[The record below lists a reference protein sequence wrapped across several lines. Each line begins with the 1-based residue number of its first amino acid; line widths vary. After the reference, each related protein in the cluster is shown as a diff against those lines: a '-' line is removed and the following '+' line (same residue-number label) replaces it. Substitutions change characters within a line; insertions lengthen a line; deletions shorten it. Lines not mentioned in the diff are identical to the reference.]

1 VRAVINPSNGAPR
14 RIGTLPPPRRRRG
27 GWVLLG
33 AAAAVFFGGG
43 TLVSYY
49 VNALWFESLGY
60 ASVFWTRLD
69 LQAATFVVFAGL
81 SFVTIYGAFLAL
93 KPKRFDELIGGRIL
107 INQQWVAVP
116 VEPVLK
122 LVALGLALAI
132 ALANGGGMSSNWSTF
147 ALFWDAPRAASLP
160 DPIFGRP
167 LGFYLFT
174 LPAWQLIAGW
184 LLTLGLICC
193 VIAGLF
199 VLAAARARGVVERG
213 FGAAQAR
220 LWRGLAI
227 TVALLLLIFA
237 LRTYLGRYERLFQ
250 DNTIFSGVGYTDA
263 HITLNGMLIV
273 CAALVV
279 GAAIALYSA
288 LNSAL
293 AAQRPRWLL
302 ASAAP
307 AVACYVLV
315 GLIGWYV
322 NSFIVK
328 PNQLVREREFIAH
341 NIEMTRRAY
350 ALDRIES
357 HPFPA
362 ETSVAAL
369 DAPDNQTTLGNIRLW
384 DWRALQDTLRQIQEI
399 RTYYD
404 FPDIDIDRY
413 QVGGSVRQM
422 MLAARELNVDKLP
435 ASSRNWINE
444 KLIYTHGYG
453 VTMNPVNGFTPE
465 GLPTLV
471 LSNMPIQSTLPDI
484 KVTRPEIYF
493 GELTN
498 TDVYVKTRQKEFNY
512 PQGDSNNLTSYQGE
526 GGIRLGGLLR
536 RVLVAYDRG
545 DLAKLPFSDD
555 VSADSR
561 LLMRRNLRDRVQEL
575 APFLTLDPD
584 PYVVVADDGRIYWMM
599 DAFSTSN
606 SYPYARRYRV
616 GSDAINYIRNSVKV
630 VIDAYTGA
638 TTLYVFDPQDPVIAA
653 YRRVFPSLFADAA
666 AMPAAL
672 RAHVRYPELLLE
684 VQAAVFGL
692 YHMTDPDVFYNR
704 EDLWTVASQVGS
716 VEQRQQVM
724 EPNFVLMTLPGER
737 ATEFIGILPFTPAN
751 RNNLIGWIAGRSDGE
766 HYGQAVVYDFPKT
779 RLIDG
784 PLQIEARIDQNAQ
797 LSGQLSLWNQQG
809 SHVRRGSLIVIP
821 IGRALLYAEP
831 IYLQADRS
839 PMPELRLVV
848 LAVQDRLAYGP
859 TFEAAMAAMFADAPS
874 TLSAQGG
881 SQPASANG
889 QGPSAPT
896 AAPGAPGAQGP
907 PAEREPRA
915 GAEDSNAL
923 IAEAARDLADYQQL
937 TAAGKLGEAG
947 QKLEH
952 LKTRL
957 EELQRRRH

>member
-1 VRAVINPSNGAPR
+1 MIDQGNG
-14 RIGTLPPPRRRRG
+14 RIRSIGHDTPGRRRRG
-27 GWVLLG
+27 GVIILAIAVAVLFG
-33 AAAAVFFGGG
+33 AG

-49 VNALWFESLGY
+49 VDALWFDSLGY
-60 ASVFWTRLD
+60 GAVFWTRIN
-69 LQAATFVVFAGL
+69 LQAATFAVFAIV
-81 SFVTIYGAFLAL
+81 SFVAIYGAFLAL
-93 KPKRFDELIGGRIL
+93 KPARFDQLIGGRIL
-107 INQQWVAVP
+107 INQQWVQVP
-116 VEPVLK
+116 IEPVLR
-122 LVALGLALAI
+122 LVALGLALTI
-132 ALANGGGMSSNWSTF
+132 AVANAGGMMSSWTTF
-147 ALFWDAPRAASLP
+147 ALFWDAPPDTSTL

-184 LLTLGLICC
+184 LLTLS
-193 VIAGLF
+193 VIVCLMAGVF
-199 VLAAARARGVVERG
+199 ALAVARARGVVERG
-213 FGAAQAR
+213 FGAAKIR
-220 LWRGLAI
+220 LWRGLSIA
-227 TVALLLLIFA
+227 VAAFLLILA
-237 LRTYLGRYERLFQ
+237 LHAWLGRFERLFQ
-250 DNTIFSGVGYTDA
+250 DNTIFAGVGYTDA
-263 HITLNGMLIV
+263 HIALPGTLIV
-273 CAALVV
+273 CVALIV
-279 GAAIALYSA
+279 GAAIAA
-288 LNSAL
+288 WCAI
-293 AAQRPRWLL
+293 ATPGPRWLL

-307 AVACYVLV
+307 AAVCYLMVGLV
-315 GLIGWYV
+315 GGYV
-322 NSFIVK
+322 SGFIVK
-328 PNQLVREREFIAH
+328 PNQLVRERPFIEH
-341 NIEMTRRAY
+341 NIQMTRRAY
-350 ALDRIES
+350 ALDRIEP
-357 HPFPA
+357 HAFPA
-362 ETSVAAL
+362 ETTVAAL
-369 DAPDNQTTLGNIRLW
+369 DAPHNQTTLDNIRLW
-384 DWRALQDTLRQIQEI
+384 DWHALQDTLRQIQEI

-413 QVGGSVRQM
+413 TIGGTTRQM
-422 MLAARELNVDKLP
+422 MLAVRELNVERLP

-471 LSNMPIQSTLPDI
+471 LSNMPIQSTLPELQ
-484 KVTRPEIYF
+484 VTRPEIYF

-512 PQGDSNNLTSYQGE
+512 PQGDSNNLTSYEGN

-536 RVLVAYDRG
+536 RTLIAYDRG
-545 DLAKLPFSDD
+545 DITKLPFSDD

-561 LLMRRNLRDRVQEL
+561 LLMGRNLRERVQQL

-584 PYVVVADDGRIYWMM
+584 PYVVVSDDGRIYWLM
-599 DAFSTSN
+599 DAFTTSN
-606 SYPYARRYRV
+606 TYPYARRYRLA
-616 GSDAINYIRNSVKV
+616 DEPINYIRNSVKV

-638 TTLYVFDPQDPVIAA
+638 TTLYVFDREDPVIAA
-653 YRRVFPSLFADAA
+653 YRSVFPSLFADAA

-672 RAHVRYPELLLE
+672 RAHVRYPELLLQ

-692 YHMTDPDVFYNR
+692 YHMTEPDVFYNR
-704 EDLWTVASQVGS
+704 EDLWTVATEIGTT
-716 VEQRQQVM
+716 EQRQQPI

-859 TFEAAMAAMFADAPS
+859 TFEAAMAAMFGDAPS
-874 TLSAQGG
+874 TLSAQPSSQLLPG
-881 SQPASANG
+881 SQG
-889 QGPSAPT
+889 L
-896 AAPGAPGAQGP
+896 
-907 PAEREPRA
+907 PR
-915 GAEDSNAL
+915 
-923 IAEAARDLADYQQL
+923 R
-937 TAAGKLGEAG
+937 T
-947 QKLEH
+947 
-952 LKTRL
+952 
-957 EELQRRRH
+957 

>member
-1 VRAVINPSNGAPR
+1 VINQSNGRARAIGHDAPAR
-14 RIGTLPPPRRRRG
+14 GRRG
-27 GWVLLG
+27 GVILL
-33 AAAAVFFGGG
+33 AIAVAVFLGGG

-49 VNALWFESLGY
+49 VDALWFDSLGY
-60 ASVFWTRLD
+60 AAVFWTRID
-69 LQAATFVVFAGL
+69 LQAATFAAFAAL
-81 SFVTIYGAFLAL
+81 TFAAIYGAFLAL
-93 KPKRFDELIGGRIL
+93 KPARFDELIGGRIL
-107 INQQWVAVP
+107 INQQWVRVP
-116 VEPVLK
+116 IEPVLK
-122 LVALGLALAI
+122 LVALGLALVI
-132 ALANGGGMSSNWSTF
+132 ALANGGGMMSSWTTF
-147 ALFWDAPRAASLP
+147 ALFWDAPHDTSVL

-184 LLTLGLICC
+184 LLTLSVIACL
-193 VIAGLF
+193 IAGLL
-199 VLAAARARGVVERG
+199 VLATARARGVIERG
-213 FGAAQAR
+213 FGAAQTR

-227 TVALLLLIFA
+227 ALAGLLLMLA
-237 LRTYLGRYERLFQ
+237 LRAYLGRYERLFQ
-250 DNTIFSGVGYTDA
+250 DNTIFAGVSYTDA
-263 HITLNGMLIV
+263 HITLSGMLIV
-273 CAALVV
+273 CAALLL
-279 GAAIALYSA
+279 GAAIALYCA
-288 LNSAL
+288 IAVPG
-293 AAQRPRWLL
+293 PRWLL

-307 AVACYVLV
+307 ALLCYFSVELV
-315 GLIGWYV
+315 GWYV
-322 NSFIVK
+322 GSFIVK
-328 PNQLVREREFIAH
+328 PNQLVRERPFIEH

-350 ALDRIES
+350 ALDRIEP

-369 DAPDNQTTLGNIRLW
+369 DAANNQTTLGNIRLW
-384 DWRALQDTLRQIQEI
+384 DWHALQDTLRQIQEI

-413 QVGGSVRQM
+413 VVGGSVRQM
-422 MLAARELNVDKLP
+422 MLATRELNVDKLP

-453 VTMNPVNGFTPE
+453 ITMNPVNGFTPE
-465 GLPTLV
+465 GLPNLV
-471 LSNMPIQSTLPDI
+471 LSNMPIQSTLPELT
-484 KVTRPEIYF
+484 VTRPEIYF

-512 PQGDSNNLTSYQGE
+512 PQGDSNNLTSYEGN

-536 RVLVAYDRG
+536 RMLIAYDRG
-545 DLAKLPFSDD
+545 DLTKLPFSDD

-584 PYVVVADDGRIYWMM
+584 PYVVVGDDGRIYWMM
-599 DAFSTSN
+599 DAFTTSN
-606 SYPYARRYRV
+606 TYPYSRRYRLAN
-616 GSDAINYIRNSVKV
+616 DPINYIRNSVKV

-638 TTLYVFDPQDPVIAA
+638 TTFYVFDPQDPVIAA
-653 YRRVFPSLFADAA
+653 YRRVFPSLFVDAA
-666 AMPAAL
+666 AMPPAL

-692 YHMTDPDVFYNR
+692 YHMTNPDVFYNR
-704 EDLWTVASQVGS
+704 EDLWTVASEIGTA
-716 VEQRQQVM
+716 EQRQQVM

-737 ATEFIGILPFTPAN
+737 ATEFIGIMPFTPAN

-831 IYLQADRS
+831 IYLQAERS

-859 TFEAAMAAMFADAPS
+859 TFEAAIAAMFAGAPS
-874 TLSAQGG
+874 TLNAQGSPPG
-881 SQPASANG
+881 AQPAS
-889 QGPSAPT
+889 P
-896 AAPGAPGAQGP
+896 AAAAAAAAS
-907 PAEREPRA
+907 PAAASETRA
-915 GAEDSNAL
+915 GVSDLNAL
-923 IAEAARDLADYQQL
+923 ISDAARDLADYQQL

-952 LKTRL
+952 LKLKL
-957 EELQRRRH
+957 EELQRRHQ